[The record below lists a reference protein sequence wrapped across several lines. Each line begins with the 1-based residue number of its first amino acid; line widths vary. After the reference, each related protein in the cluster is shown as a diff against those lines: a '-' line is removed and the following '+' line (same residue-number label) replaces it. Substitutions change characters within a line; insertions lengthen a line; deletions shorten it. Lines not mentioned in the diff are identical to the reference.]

1 MNILLIG
8 SGGREHALA
17 WKLDQSALVDIVHS
31 TPGNPGMDEVGPCFD
46 VAVDDIDA
54 LVKLTLQVEPD
65 LVVIGPELPLS
76 LGLAD
81 VLRARGFDVFG
92 PSQEAARLESSKA
105 FSKACMVKYGVPTAA
120 YGEFT
125 DAEKA
130 KAFLS
135 RMDPPYVL
143 KADGL
148 AAGKGVVIAETLEQA
163 EAEAAEMLSGKFG
176 DASATLIIE
185 EFMDGEEASVFVL
198 TDGEGAVYLPP
209 AQDHKRAHDGD
220 EGPNTGGMG
229 AYAPAPVVDDA
240 MMARIKTEIA
250 EPMLTGMREDGMPY
264 QGVLYIGVMVTADGP
279 KVVEFN
285 ARFGDPECQVLM
297 AGLSGDIAPAILAA
311 STGGLKGN
319 EDAFAMLLGLED
331 FQPAATVVMA
341 TKGYPGDYAKG
352 SVIRG
357 VAEAG
362 GLQDVEVFQAGTDM
376 DSEGALMANGGRVLN
391 VTAVGASLKDAV
403 DTAYRA
409 VDKIDWPEGFYR
421 KDIGWRALERE

>member
-105 FSKACMVKYGVPTAA
+105 FSKACMVNYGVPTAA

-198 TDGEGAVYLPP
+198 TDGEGAV
-209 AQDHKRAHDGD
+209 
-220 EGPNTGGMG
+220 
-229 AYAPAPVVDDA
+229 
-240 MMARIKTEIA
+240 
-250 EPMLTGMREDGMPY
+250 
-264 QGVLYIGVMVTADGP
+264 
-279 KVVEFN
+279 
-285 ARFGDPECQVLM
+285 
-297 AGLSGDIAPAILAA
+297 
-311 STGGLKGN
+311 
-319 EDAFAMLLGLED
+319 
-331 FQPAATVVMA
+331 
-341 TKGYPGDYAKG
+341 
-352 SVIRG
+352 
-357 VAEAG
+357 
-362 GLQDVEVFQAGTDM
+362 
-376 DSEGALMANGGRVLN
+376 
-391 VTAVGASLKDAV
+391 
-403 DTAYRA
+403 
-409 VDKIDWPEGFYR
+409 
-421 KDIGWRALERE
+421 